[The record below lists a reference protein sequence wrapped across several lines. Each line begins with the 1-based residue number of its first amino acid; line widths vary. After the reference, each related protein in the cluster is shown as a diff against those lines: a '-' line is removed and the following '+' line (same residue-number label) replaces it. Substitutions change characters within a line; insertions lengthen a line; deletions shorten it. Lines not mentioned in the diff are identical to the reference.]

1 MSRLQVVLAVFVLG
15 VNVSAAEASPLPP
28 YSVVGDLLFNT
39 SPPDRIFPNDFG
51 SFSLNGGSGSV
62 SLGAA
67 GVPSPSLLAEATV
80 ESDLVPSIFGRAD
93 ALLTYAMEIVGPSG
107 LVPVVIDVSGFAS
120 GFSDAGGS
128 FAVETRWNLF
138 DGSVALAGD
147 DIRSGQLSGS
157 FSQGFNRTI
166 DLMLAS
172 NQLYTVFMLADA
184 AAAASIEGSQ
194 ATARAFIDPIF
205 SFGAGV
211 DPQYAFA
218 FSDGIGNT
226 APTAVPEPGT
236 LALTSTSLLVAGCW
250 CRRRARQP
258 PVA

>member
-1 MSRLQVVLAVFVLG
+1 MSRLQVLLAVFVLG
-15 VNVSAAEASPLPP
+15 VSASAAEATPLPP

-51 SFSLNGGSGSV
+51 SFSLNGSGAV
-62 SLGAA
+62 SLVAA

-80 ESDLVPSIFGRAD
+80 ESDLVPSVFGRAD
-93 ALLTYAMEIVGPSG
+93 ALLTYAMEIVGPSAV
-107 LVPVVIDVSGFAS
+107 VPIVIDVSGFAS

-147 DIRSGQLSGS
+147 DIRSGQLSGR

-211 DPQYAFA
+211 DPQYAFV

-250 CRRRARQP
+250 RRRRARKP